1 MNPKLSKC
9 ITGFQKNHN
18 TQHALL
24 KIIETWRSK
33 LNCGNKIGTL
43 LMDLLKAFDTI
54 NDNLFLFKLKAYDFN
69 DFHLLEA
76 ILQTGT
82 RERKLVTISVNGT
95 KSLLGFLRV

>member
-1 MNPKLSKC
+1 MNPKLSKY
-9 ITGFQKNHN
+9 ITGFQNNHN

-76 ILQTGT
+76 ILRTGT